1 VADKKIIARK
11 SVAKALR
18 TRQSVGLGLTGAICV
33 YDLAERLGV
42 EVRFLD
48 IPSMEG
54 MYYSSSLPHIILSS
68 LRPPGRRA
76 FTCAHELGHHI
87 RSDGTRID
95 HLVEQSDRTQFDPS
109 EFAADCFAG
118 ALLMP
123 KLAVEHA
130 FAVRKWDVRDCTAG
144 QAFVLAGYFGVGYTT
159 LIRHMRNSLSLLP
172 DSNAE
177 ELLRIRPREAQSMAL
192 GREISSRAWIV
203 DSNWAG
209 RPVDV
214 EVDDLIFARG
224 SPRIEGACVELVR
237 YEEDTTLLRAL
248 RSGIARLEDT
258 ANWAAFVRVSRP
270 AFVGRNIHRH
280 LENVDE
286 H

>member
-1 VADKKIIARK
+1 MTDRKTIARK

-18 TRQSVGLGLTGAICV
+18 TRQSSGFGLTEAICV

-42 EVRFLD
+42 EVRFID

-54 MYYSSSLPHIILSS
+54 IYYRSSVPHIIISS

-87 RSDGTRID
+87 HGDGTRID
-95 HLVEQSDRTQFDPS
+95 HLVEKSERTQFDPS

-123 KLAVEHA
+123 KLAVERA
-130 FAVRKWDVRDCTAG
+130 FAIRKWNILDFSPS

-159 LIRHMRNSLSLLP
+159 LIQHMRNSLSLLP
-172 DSNAE
+172 DSNAK
-177 ELLRIRPREAQSMAL
+177 ELLKTRPLRAQSMAL
-192 GREISSRAWIV
+192 GWETSNRTWIV
-203 DSNWAG
+203 DNNWAG
-209 RPVDV
+209 RPIDV
-214 EVDDLIFARG
+214 EVDDLIFVQG
-224 SPRIEGACVELVR
+224 KSRIEGACVELVR
-237 YEEDTTLLRAL
+237 YAEGTTLLRAH
-248 RSGIARLEDT
+248 RPGIARLED
-258 ANWAAFVRVSRP
+258 AAEWAVFVRVSRHS
-270 AFVGRNIHRH
+270 FVGRNIHRH
-280 LENVDE
+280 LENADE